1 MKQTTQKHC
10 ITLFFQMFCEQND
23 PGVNIFEEEAVFY
36 RTCQKA
42 DGFLVLDADQV
53 SVLSHTVIFCI
64 LPVLDCF
71 SLKVIAVFTEE
82 QIAFITV

>member
-1 MKQTTQKHC
+1 
-10 ITLFFQMFCEQND
+10 MFSEQND
-23 PGVNIFEEEAVFY
+23 PVFNIFDEEAVFS

-42 DGFLVLDADQV
+42 DGFLVVDADQV
-53 SVLSHTVIFCI
+53 SALSHTVIFCI

-82 QIAFITV
+82 QIAFITVWVCRKTFSEPQ

>member
-10 ITLFFQMFCEQND
+10 IALFFQMFCEQND
-23 PGVNIFEEEAVFY
+23 TGFNYEEEAVFY

-42 DGFLVLDADQV
+42 DGFLVGDADQV
-53 SVLSHTVIFCI
+53 SILSHTVIFCL

-71 SLKVIAVFTEE
+71 HLKVIAVFTEE
-82 QIAFITV
+82 QVAFITV

>member
-1 MKQTTQKHC
+1 MKQITQKHC
-10 ITLFFQMFCEQND
+10 ITLFFPMFCEQND
-23 PGVNIFEEEAVFY
+23 PGVNVFDEEPVFY
-36 RTCQKA
+36 HTCQKA
-42 DGFLVLDADQV
+42 DGLLFVDADQV
-53 SVLSHTVIFCI
+53 SILSHTVVFCI